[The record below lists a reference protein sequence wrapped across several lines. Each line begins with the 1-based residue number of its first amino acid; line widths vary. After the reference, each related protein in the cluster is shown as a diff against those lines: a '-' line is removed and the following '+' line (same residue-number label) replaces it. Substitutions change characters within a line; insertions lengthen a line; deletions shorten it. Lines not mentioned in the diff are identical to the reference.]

1 MMTLENVSVFPGQDF
16 AGREDGGEVR
26 LDLKLAFDNM
36 SELRSFLIRNGIST
50 TQIDR
55 VRPE

>member
-1 MMTLENVSVFPGQDF
+1 MMTLENLSVFPGKDF

-36 SELRSFLIRNGIST
+36 SELRSFLVRNSIST
-50 TQIDR
+50 TEIDR

>member
-1 MMTLENVSVFPGQDF
+1 MMTLENVSVFPGADF

-36 SELRSFLIRNGIST
+36 SELRSFLVCNGIPT
-50 TQIDR
+50 TEIDR
-55 VRPE
+55 VKPE

>member
-16 AGREDGGEVR
+16 AGRGDGGEVR

-36 SELRSFLIRNGIST
+36 SELRSFLVQNGIPT
-50 TQIDR
+50 TEIDR
-55 VRPE
+55 VKPE